1 MGLNATKI
9 SVKSSELKETNK
21 FHALSK
27 IICPVNQ
34 FTNRCPVRRVVTV
47 TFSPRS
53 RASVESYVILQMKCN
68 KDINRT

>member
-27 IICPVNQ
+27 IICPVNSLPTGVLLEEYGNIQ
-34 FTNRCPVRRVVTV
+34 SKV
-47 TFSPRS
+47 
-53 RASVESYVILQMKCN
+53 
-68 KDINRT
+68 